1 MEVEGRIAFTI
12 TERTAE
18 RVTAAMPVQPGML
31 NPYGIVNA
39 GAMVWFADVC
49 ASVLV
54 NGDQEWAVGA
64 AGFPLGVSINAD
76 FMGNQS
82 DGVLVATSLY
92 QRRDRRLSVVQTTI
106 SGKDGM
112 ELARVVTKHLAA
124 KPM

>member
-18 RVTAAMPVQPGML
+18 YVTAKMPVAPGML

-54 NGDQEWAVGA
+54 NGDQDWAVGA
-64 AGFPLGVSINAD
+64 SGFPLGVSINAD
-76 FMGNQS
+76 FMGNES
-82 DGVLVATSLY
+82 DGVLVMTQPNLLNL
-92 QRRDRRLSVVQTTI
+92 RR
-106 SGKDGM
+106 
-112 ELARVVTKHLAA
+112 
-124 KPM
+124 

>member
-12 TERTAE
+12 TERTDE
-18 RVTAAMPVQPGML
+18 YVTAEMPVAPGML

-54 NGDQEWAVGA
+54 NGDQAWGVGA
-64 AGFPLGVSINAD
+64 SGFPLGVSINAD

-82 DGVLVATSLY
+82 DGVLVATSRY
-92 QRRDRRLSVVQTTI
+92 QRRSRRLNVVLTTI
-106 SGKDGM
+106 CGNEGV

-124 KPM
+124 K